1 MDDAVSHCLDMTGS
15 EGNPKGEK
23 CLKLCGDVNA
33 TKVNGQTMTTVTS
46 LSLSLSLNICV
57 PIHNGLGEVNA
68 ISATQRS
75 STQIKGMSPFLLST
89 LHPEQ

>member
-46 LSLSLSLNICV
+46 LSLSLNICV
-57 PIHNGLGEVNA
+57 PIHNGLGGGERH
-68 ISATQRS
+68 QRD
-75 STQIKGMSPFLLST
+75 TAK
-89 LHPEQ
+89 LHPNKGNEPILALNLAP